1 MAKTTIPSEL
11 IADNAVGITQLNV
24 SDGSSGQFLKT
35 DGSGTLSFA
44 TVTGTTINNNAD
56 NRVITGS
63 GTANTL
69 EGEANFVFDGT
80 NVSMTHAAG
89 AHTNGL
95 KIINSQAGGY
105 GSAVT
110 FQSERSDDNS
120 IVSAAQIRT
129 QGQDSWNSAASADSN
144 LFFATALDGSLTDR
158 MVIKHDGS
166 VGVGT
171 TSPTARLDVR
181 GSVNSEQ
188 AVFTGASNSGRGL
201 SLQTAAS
208 GGQQDAGVVLDAQDT
223 ENGANPFIQL
233 KVAGNDVAKFSK
245 GSDDKYPTSGG
256 LGGIGGTGANFHL
269 DGDDSEIRMANNLIH
284 SDNSGNTKFTIRAA
298 YGAVSTAAELS
309 LDGGHITFNTGTSF
323 AEKIRIDDGGRLLI
337 NKTTSSLTYG
347 KLQVAAGG
355 EASGHGGIVFMAD
368 TDVSVGSGNVIQ
380 VLWFTEDDD
389 ATGGVFTRYRD
400 GNSIMGQVTCANGTQ
415 VSYGVSSD
423 ERLKENIV
431 DASSQLNTIKNIK
444 VREFDWKV
452 NGYHEV
458 GMIAQELH
466 TVIPSVVQQG
476 GDDINEEVWG
486 VDYAKLTPYL
496 IKAVQE
502 QQTIIEDLKTR
513 VEALEG

>member
-1 MAKTTIPSEL
+1 MANTKITTNV

-24 SDGSSGQFLKT
+24 SDGSNGQVLT
-35 DGSGTLSFA
+35 TNGSGTLSFA

-208 GGQQDAGVVLDAQDT
+208 GGQQDAGVVFDAQDT

-256 LGGIGGTGANFHL
+256 LGGIGGTGANLHL

-323 AEKIRIDDGGRLLI
+323 AEKIRIDDGGRLLV
-337 NKTTSSLTYG
+337 NTDSLLTFG
-347 KLQVAAGG
+347 KLQVAAAG
-355 EASGHGGIVFMAD
+355 ESAGHGGIVGFYDKDA
-368 TDVSVGSGNVIQ
+368 SVGSSNVIQ
-380 VLWFTEDDD
+380 TLSFTEDSD
-389 ATGGVFTRYRD
+389 ATGGVYLRFRD
-400 GNSIMGQVTCANGTQ
+400 SNSILGQVTAANGTQ
-415 VSYGVSSD
+415 CSYGVSSD
-423 ERLKENIV
+423 ERLKKNIV

-452 NGYHEV
+452 NNYHEV
-458 GMIAQELH
+458 GMIAQELN
-466 TVIPSVVQQG
+466 TIVPSVVQEG
-476 GDDINEEVWG
+476 GDDIAEEPWT

-496 IKAVQE
+496 IKAIQE

-513 VEALEG
+513 IETLES

>member
-1 MAKTTIPSEL
+1 
-11 IADNAVGITQLNV
+11 
-24 SDGSSGQFLKT
+24 
-35 DGSGTLSFA
+35 
-44 TVTGTTINNNAD
+44 
-56 NRVITGS
+56 
-63 GTANTL
+63 
-69 EGEANFVFDGT
+69 
-80 NVSMTHAAG
+80 
-89 AHTNGL
+89 
-95 KIINSQAGGY
+95 
-105 GSAVT
+105 
-110 FQSERSDDNS
+110 
-120 IVSAAQIRT
+120 
-129 QGQDSWNSAASADSN
+129 
-144 LFFATALDGSLTDR
+144 
-158 MVIKHDGS
+158 
-166 VGVGT
+166 
-171 TSPTARLDVR
+171 
-181 GSVNSEQ
+181 
-188 AVFTGASNSGRGL
+188 
-201 SLQTAAS
+201 
-208 GGQQDAGVVLDAQDT
+208 
-223 ENGANPFIQL
+223 
-233 KVAGNDVAKFSK
+233 
-245 GSDDKYPTSGG
+245 
-256 LGGIGGTGANFHL
+256 
-269 DGDDSEIRMANNLIH
+269 
-284 SDNSGNTKFTIRAA
+284 
-298 YGAVSTAAELS
+298 
-309 LDGGHITFNTGTSF
+309 
-323 AEKIRIDDGGRLLI
+323 
-337 NKTTSSLTYG
+337 
-347 KLQVAAGG
+347 
-355 EASGHGGIVFMAD
+355 MAD